1 MTEKLTI
8 IDTIAKNPVLTTF
21 SSLLTSSKTAELLK
35 GDGPWT
41 VFAPTDDA
49 FRKIPSDQMNTLIQE
64 PGQTKLLALLSYHI
78 VPARMH
84 TNDFIG
90 KKNAT
95 SFAGPMLSFTDQ
107 NGIKVNGAG
116 VQGRNFE
123 ATNGIVHTLET
134 VLAPP
139 AAATASPTTA
149 ATTTSVL

>member
-1 MTEKLTI
+1 MTEKLNI
-8 IDTIAKNPVLTTF
+8 IDTIAKNPVLSTF
-21 SSLLTSSKTAELLK
+21 SRLLTSSKAGELLK

-49 FRKIPSDQMNTLIQE
+49 FRKIPTDQMNTLTQE
-64 PGQTKLLALLSYHI
+64 PGQAKLMDLLSYHI
-78 VPARMH
+78 VPAKMH

-90 KKNAT
+90 IKTAT

-123 ATNGIVHTLET
+123 ATNGVVHTLET

-139 AAATASPTTA
+139 AAATASPTTSSP
-149 ATTTSVL
+149 TTSVL